1 MADHVLPL
9 THAGTATQASA
20 VAFHV
25 KAGELQAQLVWPVS
39 ALLVLYSCVVG
50 HWRQAVSPSTEYW
63 PAAQLLHWMLAL
75 GEQVETPSHTEPA
88 AQDEGLVQAAQG
100 ARPVDDQV
108 ELATHGKL
116 HVLDAVFH
124 A

>member
-1 MADHVLPL
+1 MQ
-9 THAGTATQASA
+9 T
-20 VAFHV
+20 
-25 KAGELQAQLVWPVS
+25 QLVWPVS

-50 HWRQAVSPSTEYW
+50 HWRQAVSPSTENW
-63 PAAQLLHWMLAL
+63 PAAQLLHRMLAL

-88 AQDEGLVQAAQG
+88 AQAVGLVQAAHG

-108 ELATHGKL
+108 EPATHGKL

>member
-1 MADHVLPL
+1 M
-9 THAGTATQASA
+9 
-20 VAFHV
+20 
-25 KAGELQAQLVWPVS
+25 
-39 ALLVLYSCVVG
+39 
-50 HWRQAVSPSTEYW
+50 RQAVSPSTENC
-63 PAAQLLHWMLAL
+63 PAVQLEHRMLAL
-75 GEQVETPSHTEPA
+75 GEQVETPSHTVPA
-88 AQDEGLVQAAQG
+88 AQAAGLVQAAHG

>member
-1 MADHVLPL
+1 M
-9 THAGTATQASA
+9 
-20 VAFHV
+20 
-25 KAGELQAQLVWPVS
+25 LQAQLDWPVS

-50 HWRQAVSPSTEYW
+50 HWRQAVSPSTENW
-63 PAAQLLHWMLAL
+63 PAAQLLHRMLAL
-75 GEQVETPSHTEPA
+75 GEQVEEPSHTEPA
-88 AQDEGLVQAAQG
+88 AQDKGLVQAAQG

>member
-1 MADHVLPL
+1 M
-9 THAGTATQASA
+9 
-20 VAFHV
+20 
-25 KAGELQAQLVWPVS
+25 QAQLVWPVS

-50 HWRQAVSPSTEYW
+50 HVRQAVSPSTENW
-63 PAAQLLHWMLAL
+63 PAAQLLHRMLAL
-75 GEQVETPSHTEPA
+75 GEQVETPSQTEPA
-88 AQDEGLVQAAQG
+88 AQAVGLVQAAQG

-116 HVLDAVFH
+116 HALVAEFH